1 MLQITLSAGECSRLA
16 HLHEV
21 PTAKCTQKRNWMKMV
36 LGWNTVLK
44 NPSDTKH
51 WKMGFPVSTLLHFQ
65 KRTSTHE
72 FKPFMEMSGMF
83 A

>member
-1 MLQITLSAGECSRLA
+1 
-16 HLHEV
+16 
-21 PTAKCTQKRNWMKMV
+21 MKMV

-44 NPSDTKH
+44 NPSYTKH
-51 WKMGFPVSTLLHFQ
+51 WKMGFPVSNLLIQ

-72 FKPFMEMSGMF
+72 FKPIMEMSGMV